1 MVIIDYTGASEEVRS
16 SLHDKLNSFSA
27 VLDEFDM
34 GEGELEEGEYVKS
47 YATKIGT
54 TSISDFMAIMEDNES
69 KMFMYMAGELNL
81 KGFEFEF

>member
-1 MVIIDYTGASEEVRS
+1 MVIIDYTNASEEVCV
-16 SLHDKLNSFSA
+16 SLHKKLNSFSA

-47 YATKIGT
+47 YATINGT
-54 TSISDFMAIMEDNES
+54 TSISNFMAIMEDKES

-81 KGFEFEF
+81 KGFDFEF